1 MSIYI
6 YIYISHKLPFSTRLL
21 TPSNKIKTGGSLACP
36 GDDRGLLVLQSYVGL
51 RGRLRGQLVRV
62 ERQTPEEAMLHWG
75 KTGQVLEAL
84 EVAARFDLD
93 TDPMFKALWLGPE
106 GAKGK
111 GKGKGKRRRHVAED
125 VRTILAH
132 VKDTAWCVG
141 DT

>member
-1 MSIYI
+1 MDSPPPCLLWFD
-6 YIYISHKLPFSTRLL
+6 STNSVSCLHPGPFFPHTTLL
-21 TPSNKIKTGGSLACP
+21 HPPPTGGSLACP

-51 RGRLRGQLVRV
+51 RGRLRGQLVRL
-62 ERQTPEEAMLHWG
+62 ERQSPEEAMLHWG

-106 GAKGK
+106 KGK
-111 GKGKGKRRRHVAED
+111 RRRRHVAED

-132 VKDTAWCVG
+132 VKDTAW
-141 DT
+141 